1 MSLTRYRWQK
11 VVNELR
17 FLYQEFSLCEEICTD
32 AGPLFQKA
40 FEKFCQENDI
50 PIASKTDPIIE
61 GESGLPAL
69 QDEKPPPSEAFK
81 DFEQQMDLEAPEADE
96 EEIHKI
102 FHKLFRKIAMQL
114 HPDKLSKDLSE
125 PEVQQKSLM
134 FTKAKKAIED
144 RRYFVLIDYAQLLN
158 IETPTNYA
166 DQIKWM
172 HRESQMIH
180 KELSLKR
187 ITYGY
192 QYAMCESDEQRR
204 ELIINF
210 IKQTL
215 GIEVK

>member
-17 FLYQEFSLCEEICTD
+17 FLYQEFSLCEEICAD

-50 PIASKTDPIIE
+50 PITSKTDPIIE
-61 GESGLPAL
+61 EVSGLPAL
-69 QDEKPPPSEAFK
+69 QDEKPPPSEVFK
-81 DFEQQMDLEAPEADE
+81 DFEQQMDLETPEADE

-102 FHKLFRKIAMQL
+102 FHKLFRKIAMEL

-125 PEVQQKSLM
+125 QEVQQKSLM

-204 ELIINF
+204 QLIINF

-215 GIEVK
+215 DIEVQ